1 MNLETA
7 VTAPEMAVRW
17 LGRDWS
23 TTVVLLKCAVM
34 LTLAVGMGH
43 AESRKF
49 KATKLLETAGTYYCF
64 EAKAP
69 DRILI
74 GHSQERKARRPLVA
88 GQTLQVSYD
97 DEGIW
102 VRRPGGGTLRLTQD
116 YLTRAFVAG
125 SACAQVVEGA
135 WLRLNGPLKTLHIRG
150 EATQSIPR

>member
-1 MNLETA
+1 MKYA
-7 VTAPEMAVRW
+7 VI
-17 LGRDWS
+17 LS
-23 TTVVLLKCAVM
+23 
-34 LTLAVGMGH
+34 LAFGLGH

-74 GHSQERKARRPLVA
+74 GHSLERKQRRSLVA
-88 GQTLQVSYD
+88 GQTMPVRYD
-97 DEGIW
+97 DQEIW

-116 YLTRAFVAG
+116 YLTRAFQAG
-125 SACAQVVEGA
+125 SPCAQVVEGA
-135 WLRLNGPLKTLHIRG
+135 WNRLNGPPKTLHVRG